1 MKNKL
6 ATVTTSFLVMAL
18 SVGAVAPASAATI
31 APTPA
36 ITAAIGDSMS
46 RGAAA
51 DGTRNLQPENSWT
64 TGTGNKVNSHYKRL
78 TAASG
83 KTITPKNFAVSGS
96 HSVDLKAQAVKAS
109 AAKANYVT
117 VVSGANDICGASSV
131 SALPTVSTYK
141 TNVRNAL
148 TALNAG
154 TVKPK
159 ILVGSVPS
167 LLSLYNAGK
176 SQPAALAV
184 WSAYDMCGV
193 MLGNATDTS
202 VEANDRRATVEEHVQ
217 DFNKALNEVCA
228 EYSNCYFDDNAIY
241 NINFTY
247 ADLSSLDHFHPSI
260 SGQNKVAAAT
270 WEKVVAKNMFS
281 TGGIT
286 PVASTST
293 TTVVK
298 VSPKITIVAPTTN
311 TVSGVLTLKV
321 KATSDT
327 AIKTVILKNTASDN
341 LALTKKA
348 DGFWYL
354 SIDTRKIANGKVYAQ
369 VKATDADRDL
379 TTTRTITLTVNN

>member
-18 SVGAVAPASAATI
+18 SVGAVAPASAATT
-31 APTPA
+31 TPRVT

-46 RGAAA
+46 RAAAA
-51 DGTRNLQPENSWT
+51 DGTRTLQPENSWT

-96 HSVDLKAQAVKAS
+96 HAVDLKAQAVKAS

-131 SALPTVSTYK
+131 AALPTVATYK
-141 TNVRNAL
+141 TNIRNAL

-154 TVKPK
+154 TVKPQ

-167 LLSLYNAGK
+167 LMSLYNAGK
-176 SQPAALAV
+176 SQPDALAI
-184 WSAYDMCGV
+184 WAAYDMCGV
-193 MLGNATDTS
+193 MLGNATDAS
-202 VEANDRRATVEEHVQ
+202 EAANNRRATVEARVQ
-217 DFNKALNEVCA
+217 DFNSALNEVCA

-241 NINFTY
+241 NVVFTY

-260 SGQNKVAAAT
+260 SGQNMVAAAT
-270 WEKVVAKNMFS
+270 WDKVVAKKMFS
-281 TGGIT
+281 TGGNT
-286 PVASTST
+286 PIASTPT
-293 TTVVK
+293 PTPVK
-298 VSPKITIVAPTTN
+298 VSPTITIVAPTTN
-311 TVSGVLTLKV
+311 TVSGVLMLKV

-341 LALTKKA
+341 LALTQKA

-354 SIDTRKIANGKVYAQ
+354 SVDTKKIANGKVYAQ
-369 VKATDADRDL
+369 VKATDADKDL
-379 TTTRTITLTVNN
+379 TTTRTVTFTVNN